1 VTEGLSRKAAAE
13 FSFSSANY
21 VSGNGLLRICQNMG
35 KGTAV
40 EMKGYEMILQ
50 DENHIHLLLETLLPL
65 LLHYFV
71 TLSVSLQN
79 TVSNFGVGTAL
90 LLVSHY

>member
-1 VTEGLSRKAAAE
+1 MLAVTVYSVFVKTW
-13 FSFSSANY
+13 
-21 VSGNGLLRICQNMG
+21 G

-65 LLHYFV
+65 LFATCCKNFISVLTKYGFKFWGWYHYY
-71 TLSVSLQN
+71 
-79 TVSNFGVGTAL
+79 GIAL
-90 LLVSHY
+90 LIYFILNNGTINC